1 MNDAPIATPPSLE
14 KPTLIRHY
22 VEILLE
28 NFGFI
33 VRFVAIALTI
43 GIVALFLVPRTY
55 VGKVVLMPP
64 EDPNKQNP
72 LSQAAG
78 ALGLSA
84 LAQQANAT
92 DVLAEMLKSAAIADS
107 LVAQEDLEN
116 VLLSKRE
123 REEKSPSEKR
133 EILRKEL
140 ADLTKILTNKAGY
153 ITIEVKISTP
163 AFSFSSVDDDSA
175 RRRAARIANGYV
187 AVLDR
192 TNRRLANL
200 KSLYNAEYFAEQVAI
215 AKRELDSAYANF
227 ERFQK
232 SNKAIALSEQM
243 KFQMETLS
251 RLKAQMLAE
260 ELQLDLLLRDRQPND
275 MLVVESRMRLNEYR
289 KKYEEALQGNSSD
302 KLSLRFEEM
311 PAVSREYANYYREV
325 KIHEEVYGLLKQLY
339 FKERVQGYRDTP
351 TVVVLDSASVPF
363 YRASPKRGLMTGV
376 TFVVSLFAAFIAVF
390 VRRWITRLKNEDD
403 YARILALLKNWRS
416 LLFPKSKSV
425 LRE

>member
-1 MNDAPIATPPSLE
+1 MNDAPSAPSPSVE
-14 KPTLIRHY
+14 PPTLLRDY
-22 VEILLE
+22 VEIALE
-28 NFGFI
+28 NLGFI
-33 VRFVAIALTI
+33 ARFVGAALAIGVL
-43 GIVALFLVPRTY
+43 ALFLVPRTY
-55 VGKVVLMPP
+55 VAKVVLMPP

-72 LSQAAG
+72 LAQAAG
-78 ALGLSA
+78 ALGLGA
-84 LAQQANAT
+84 LSQQANAT
-92 DVLAEMLKSAAIADS
+92 DILAEMLKSAVIADS
-107 LVAQEDLEN
+107 LVAQEALEEI
-116 VLLSKRE
+116 LLSESE
-123 REEKSPSEKR
+123 REKKSPAEKR
-133 EILRKEL
+133 EMLRKEL
-140 ADLTKILTNKAGY
+140 SDLTKILTNKAGY
-153 ITIEVKISTP
+153 ITIEVKMSTP
-163 AFSFSSVDDDSA
+163 AFSFSRADDDSA
-175 RRRAARIANGYV
+175 RHRAARIANGYV

-275 MLVVESRMRLNEYR
+275 MLVLESRARLNEYR

-302 KLSLRFEEM
+302 KLMLRFEEM

-363 YRASPKRGLMTGV
+363 YRASPKRGIMTLV
-376 TFVVSLFAAFIAVF
+376 LFVVSLFAAIVAVF
-390 VRRWITRLKNEDD
+390 IRRWLSRAKRDEGYARIWERLKNWKSL
-403 YARILALLKNWRS
+403 LALKRA
-416 LLFPKSKSV
+416 
-425 LRE
+425 